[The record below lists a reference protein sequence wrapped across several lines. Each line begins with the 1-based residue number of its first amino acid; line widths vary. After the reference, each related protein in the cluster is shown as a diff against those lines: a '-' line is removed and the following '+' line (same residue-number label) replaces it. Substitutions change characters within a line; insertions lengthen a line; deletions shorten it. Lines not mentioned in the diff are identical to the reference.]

1 MNSNFFQTQ
10 TFSTTLPASRCDPL
24 DDMLIEVDFKWLM
37 AGHGWWID
45 ADRFHSD
52 SSYAAH
58 WLKLA
63 EASDMPVL
71 KKSAA
76 QLQPQHRLH

>member
-1 MNSNFFQTQ
+1 MQTHTNTPIQ
-10 TFSTTLPASRCDPL
+10 ASVMTSERHSFLQD
-24 DDMLIEVDFKWLM
+24 VDFKWLM

-71 KKSAA
+71 RESAA
-76 QLQPQHRLH
+76 QLQPHHSLH